1 MRLINLSEPQW
12 PCELVGDDGGAYF
25 RGAPMKYKAQPGV
38 MWSLKAGLITSRV
51 SQVALVVKNHL
62 PMQET

>member
-1 MRLINLSEPQW
+1 M
-12 PCELVGDDGGAYF
+12 VGDDGGAYF

-38 MWSLKAGLITSRV
+38 MWSLKAGLITARV